1 MAENRLQ
8 RELDTREVTSQKKSW
23 QPASILPEV
32 AERKGWSHRWVRTS
46 TTGQA
51 DNINV
56 SNAFREGWEP
66 VKAEDYPEVKVL
78 NDRNSQFTGS
88 VEIGGLLLCKMPKEM
103 TDQRAAHFAKLAA
116 SQVESVDNNFMKT
129 NDPRMPLFVERKSTT
144 SFGRGAK

>member
-8 RELDTREVTSQKKSW
+8 RDLDTREVDSQKKSW
-23 QPASILPEV
+23 KPASILPEV
-32 AERKGWSHRWVRTS
+32 AERTGWSHRWVRTS
-46 TTGQA
+46 TVGKS

-56 SNAFREGWEP
+56 SNAFREGWEA

-88 VEIGGLLLCKMPKEM
+88 IEIGGLLLCKMPKEM

-116 SQVESVDNNFMKT
+116 SQMESVDSNYMKT
-129 NDPRMPLFVERKSTT
+129 SDPRMPLFSERKSTI